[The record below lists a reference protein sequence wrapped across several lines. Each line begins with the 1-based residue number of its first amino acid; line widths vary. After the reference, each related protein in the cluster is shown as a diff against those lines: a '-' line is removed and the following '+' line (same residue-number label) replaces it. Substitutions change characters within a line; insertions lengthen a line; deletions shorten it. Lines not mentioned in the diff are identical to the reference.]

1 MSRPNVIFPG
11 ATTTGG
17 GGGGAGGGD
26 DQKLNYGDG
35 TEIETSGKVSQGST
49 ADEIVMRIDSG
60 QAAGSGGVD
69 GMIGGMVWDLGSDI
83 TGPICLQFTWVS
95 KQNLTNVCVVVLRA
109 ASAPTSLA
117 DIDGN
122 TSTRILQLRV
132 SNAGGVSTYI
142 KRGNA
147 NLATTNSENKSSS
160 TGATFQAAIDA
171 KGIGGCV
178 SRHHYT
184 SGVNTTIR
192 TDAND
197 TQVTSGNI
205 YAAMLFSAAGT
216 ISSDLDIKA
225 KLRGGMPC

>member
-17 GGGGAGGGD
+17 GGGGGD
-26 DQKLNYGDG
+26 DSQRLLYGDG
-35 TEIETSGKVSQGST
+35 TELSDTTNKISQGST

-109 ASAPTSLA
+109 TSAPTSLA

-122 TSTRILQLRV
+122 TSTRILQLRT

-197 TQVTSGNI
+197 TQVTSGNA

-216 ISSDLDIKA
+216 IGSDLDIKA

>member
-1 MSRPNVIFPG
+1 
-11 ATTTGG
+11 
-17 GGGGAGGGD
+17 
-26 DQKLNYGDG
+26 
-35 TEIETSGKVSQGST
+35 
-49 ADEIVMRIDSG
+49 VMRIDSG

-83 TGPICLQFTWVS
+83 TGPICLQFTWVA

-109 ASAPTSLA
+109 TSAPTSLA

-122 TSTRILQLRV
+122 TSTRILQLRT

-197 TQVTSGNI
+197 TQVTSGNV

-216 ISSDLDIKA
+216 IGSDLDIKA